1 MKSNWSLLAITVPVG
16 GAVALLVLVL
26 LAYQYGNQPSTTDMQ
41 LAAELGAAIG
51 GALTFTRPLQL
62 LKR

>member
-1 MKSNWSLLAITVPVG
+1 MKSNWTLLAITVPG
-16 GAVALLVLVL
+16 GSALALLALVL
-26 LAYQYGNQPSTTDMQ
+26 LAYQYGNQPSTPDMQ

-51 GALTFTRPLQL
+51 GALTFTRPFQL

>member
-1 MKSNWSLLAITVPVG
+1 MKLNWLLLAIAVPGG
-16 GAVALLVLVL
+16 GALALLALVL
-26 LAYQYGNQPSTTDMQ
+26 IAHQYGNQPSMPDLG

-51 GALTFTRPLQL
+51 GALTFTWPFRL

>member
-1 MKSNWSLLAITVPVG
+1 MKSNWTLLAITVPGG
-16 GAVALLVLVL
+16 GALALLALVL
-26 LAYQYGNQPSTTDMQ
+26 IAYQYGNQPSTPDMQ

-51 GALTFTRPLQL
+51 GALTFTRPFQL

>member
-1 MKSNWSLLAITVPVG
+1 MKTTLSLLLIGVPLG
-16 GAVALLVLVL
+16 GAVTVLALVV
-26 LAYQYGNQPSTTDMQ
+26 ASYRYGNQPSATDME

-51 GALTFTRPLQL
+51 GALTFTWPFRL

>member
-1 MKSNWSLLAITVPVG
+1 MKPVWSLLAITVPGG
-16 GAVALLVLVL
+16 GALALLVLVL
-26 LAYQYGNQPSTTDMQ
+26 VAYQYGNQPSHQDMA

-51 GALTFTRPLQL
+51 GALTFTWPLRL